1 MGQRPW
7 GPSGAVRSDARAV
20 LGRCCERDGTR
31 CVEEERGV
39 RGGARGAV
47 AAAARLCAAEVHG
60 WHALE
65 SCGLALEGG
74 CWQLRKCTSWQS
86 MNGALVAVIERFRR
100 LQAKSARRR
109 PKAHVVGGGNI
120 ILDPYLAARS
130 PVWCS
135 STSSRRERTHLGTA
149 AVRGVRRRSQKC
161 AAEESGACMAAS
173 QMRTRLGDAL
183 TFSKGALIVQAWFA
197 LDAPRFRALLP
208 ASWAD
213 LALVSGWVLI
223 F

>member
-1 MGQRPW
+1 MVGLRSRARDISPPGADCSAGARAW
-7 GPSGAVRSDARAV
+7 GGAVRSDARAV

-65 SCGLALEGG
+65 QLWVGAGRRMLATQKVHVVPIYEWRHL
-74 CWQLRKCTSWQS
+74 L
-86 MNGALVAVIERFRR
+86 LLIERFRR

-120 ILDPYLAARS
+120 ILDPTSSLLAHQSGA
-130 PVWCS
+130 S
-135 STSSRRERTHLGTA
+135 STSSRRERTHRDCGSA
-149 AVRGVRRRSQKC
+149 RC
-161 AAEESGACMAAS
+161 AAEESGARAFRGGAWLAAS
-173 QMRTRLGDAL
+173 QMRPPSASRRCAL
-183 TFSKGALIVQAWFA
+183 TTLK
-197 LDAPRFRALLP
+197 
-208 ASWAD
+208 
-213 LALVSGWVLI
+213 
-223 F
+223 